1 MKKIILRFGTRI
13 MAFNMRTI
21 GIVILSLSP
30 IFLGI
35 LCERLDSGER
45 HHGSWLVKN
54 CTNQT
59 LILDY
64 PLYGNLRSSSEFAPG
79 NSILIGS
86 DYFPF
91 EDKILP
97 YFDRLGRQLINAGV
111 KDMSFNVLSKGNVLL
126 KTWNYS
132 DRDLPGKQFFK
143 ESSWRYNENGKVIIN
158 AIWVFD
164 IMPEDLIEKDD

>member
-1 MKKIILRFGTRI
+1 MKKLILRFGTRI
-13 MAFNMRTI
+13 VAFNMRTI

-35 LCERLDSGER
+35 LCGRINEDR

-64 PLYGNLRSSSEFAPG
+64 SLENVRSSIAPG
-79 NSILIGS
+79 NSILIGTEI
-86 DYFPF
+86 FPYD
-91 EDKILP
+91 DKILP
-97 YFDRLGRQLINAGV
+97 YFDRLIRIYINTGV
-111 KDMSFNVLSKGNVLL
+111 KDMSFKVLSKDSVLL
-126 KTWNYS
+126 RTWSYS

-143 ESSWRYNENGKVIIN
+143 ESSWRYNERKKKDLIL
-158 AIWVFD
+158 ATWVFD
-164 IMPEDLIEKDD
+164 IRPEDIIKKDD